1 MALILG
7 GCDQG
12 NPPKEVN
19 VYPIPQELDVSDD
32 WIKIP
37 EEGYRI
43 ESTETPDADAM
54 NLLKQ
59 SVPIAEQATQAITIG
74 KLDKATDEMQCS
86 GAYTLTVNSNGIH
99 IGIYDDRSLF
109 YAVQTLRQL
118 ILDGKQLP
126 VCLIRDYPDI
136 AFRGVVEG
144 FYGTPWS
151 FENRVEQLRFYGRMK
166 MNTYIFGPK
175 DDPYHRSPSWRI
187 PYPEEQ
193 ADNIRRLVIE
203 ARRNKVDFVWA
214 LHPGMD
220 IRWNDAD
227 RQAAIQ
233 SWRACTALEYGH
245 LPFSSMTSKE
255 RERMHTSKPPL

>member
-1 MALILG
+1 MNRTIRLCISCVFPMALILG

-19 VYPIPQELDVSDD
+19 VYPTPQEMDVSDK

-43 ESTETPDADAM
+43 ESTETPDTDAM

-59 SVPIAEQATQAITIG
+59 SVPIAEQAQQAITIG
-74 KLDKATDEMQCS
+74 KLDKATDEMQRS

-109 YAVQTLRQL
+109 YAVQTFRQL
-118 ILDGKQLP
+118 ILEGKKLP

-144 FYGTPWS
+144 FYGTPGP
-151 FENRVEQLRFYGRMK
+151 LRTG
-166 MNTYIFGPK
+166 
-175 DDPYHRSPSWRI
+175 
-187 PYPEEQ
+187 
-193 ADNIRRLVIE
+193 
-203 ARRNKVDFVWA
+203 
-214 LHPGMD
+214 
-220 IRWNDAD
+220 
-227 RQAAIQ
+227 
-233 SWRACTALEYGH
+233 
-245 LPFSSMTSKE
+245 
-255 RERMHTSKPPL
+255 

>member
-151 FENRVEQLRFYGRMK
+151 FENRVEQLLSL
-166 MNTYIFGPK
+166 I
-175 DDPYHRSPSWRI
+175 HI
-187 PYPEEQ
+187 
-193 ADNIRRLVIE
+193 
-203 ARRNKVDFVWA
+203 
-214 LHPGMD
+214 
-220 IRWNDAD
+220 
-227 RQAAIQ
+227 
-233 SWRACTALEYGH
+233 
-245 LPFSSMTSKE
+245 
-255 RERMHTSKPPL
+255 